1 MSRIIVKNLPK
12 YLNEDRFKDH
22 FSACGKQITDIRL
35 VRSKNGKF
43 RGFGFIG
50 YKTKE
55 DALNSIKYYHNTFID
70 TSRISVEY
78 AKEVDFVTLG
88 LRNTFKNDKFSFKDC
103 IHSENNKLAFDEL
116 MEQKRENKK
125 PCISL
130 EHVQI
135 GSSGDFF
142 GKNDD
147 VFSKNKLDCLDDSID
162 VNNNSLYSHSV
173 SDEKANNMHS
183 YNNFL
188 HCKEQT
194 YGCSNLHNFKKSFDV
209 SYVKTMTN
217 DDWVK
222 SKLKQIKELGDENC
236 NDCNSDDELDNQN
249 SFLHE
254 KNVSGLNND
263 NVLSLKEQILLSGRL
278 FVRNLPYS
286 ISESELRIVFENF
299 GKLIDVHVPYDS
311 VLNMTKGFAYILFE
325 NPSCALNAYELMDG
339 RALYGRLIHILPAR
353 VKRASDR
360 SESYNGTNFKNE
372 RAKRRKI
379 DALDKRFS
387 WNSLYMNPDA
397 VISSVADKL
406 GVSKTDILDPTSSN
420 SSVRQALAETYVIQE
435 TKKYF
440 EKSGVNLES
449 FSGFELDDYVLL
461 AKNFPYGTTLDEL
474 SKLFGKYGTLGRV
487 LLPPSGTIAIVEFLE
502 SKSADNAFKCLSYRR
517 FKDSILYLE
526 KAPLNIFKEKFDSTI
541 DLQTANSQKSKAIY
555 DIDINIENDNVNDS
569 ERAILF
575 IKNLNFS
582 TTLDSLNNAFS
593 PFDGFVNVVI
603 KTKSDPKR
611 PGNRLSMGF
620 GFVEFKSRYHALLA
634 MHVMKGYVLDGH
646 VLQIKESQKNNNFS
660 LKDKI
665 SQNKCKIVIKNLPFE
680 TTKKDIRELF
690 GSYGYLKSVR
700 VPKKIDNSIRGFAFV
715 EYVTSRDAKN
725 AFNILK
731 NTHLLGRHLI
741 LEWADDS
748 VVNDSDNRQK
758 LVEKN

>member
-22 FSACGKQITDIRL
+22 FSTYSGKQITDIRL
-35 VRSKNGKF
+35 VRSKSGKF

-70 TSRISVEY
+70 TSRIIVEH
-78 AKEVDFVTLG
+78 AREVDFATLG
-88 LRNTFKNDKFSFKDC
+88 LRNTFKNVS
-103 IHSENNKLAFDEL
+103 DEF

-135 GSSGDFF
+135 DSSGDFF
-142 GKNDD
+142 GKNNN
-147 VFSKNKLDCLDDSID
+147 VFSKNELDCLDDSIN
-162 VNNNSLYSHSV
+162 VNNNLLYSHSV
-173 SDEKANNMHS
+173 SDTKDDNIHSCNNLS
-183 YNNFL
+183 
-188 HCKEQT
+188 CKEQT
-194 YGCSNLHNFKKSFDV
+194 YECSNLHNFKKSFDI
-209 SYVKTMTN
+209 SCVKTMTD

-222 SKLKQIKELGDENC
+222 SKLKQIKELGDEKC
-236 NDCNSDDELDNQN
+236 NDCNSDEELGNQN
-249 SFLHE
+249 SFYYE
-254 KNVSGLNND
+254 KNISGLNND
-263 NVLSLKEQILLSGRL
+263 NMLSLKEQILLSGRL
-278 FVRNLPYS
+278 FVRNLPYN

-299 GKLIDVHVPYDS
+299 GKLIDIHIPYDS

-325 NPSCALNAYELMDG
+325 DSSCALNAYELMDG

-353 VKRASDR
+353 VKSVLNK
-360 SESYNGTNFKNE
+360 SETYNGTSFKNE
-372 RAKRRKI
+372 RAKRLKI
-379 DALDKRFS
+379 DALNRRFS

-406 GVSKTDILDPTSSN
+406 GLPKTEILDPTSSN

-449 FSGFELDDYVLL
+449 FSGSEFDDYVLL

-487 LLPPSGTIAIVEFLE
+487 LIPPSGTIAIVEFLE
-502 SKSADNAFKCLSYRR
+502 SMSAGNAFRCLSYRK

-526 KAPLNIFKEKFDSTI
+526 KAPLNIFKEKIDSTT
-541 DLQTANSQKSKAIY
+541 DLQIEKFQKSKAIY
-555 DIDINIENDNVNDS
+555 DIDINIENDDVNDS
-569 ERAILF
+569 ERTALF

-593 PFDGFVNVVI
+593 SFDGFINAVI

-611 PGNRLSMGF
+611 PGNKLSMGF

-634 MHVMKGYVLDGH
+634 MRVMKGYVLDGH
-646 VLQIKESQKNNNFS
+646 ALQIKESEKNVNFS

-680 TTKKDIRELF
+680 TTKKSIRQLF
-690 GSYGYLKSVR
+690 GSYGNLKSVR
-700 VPKKIDNSIRGFAFV
+700 LPKKIDNSIRGFAFV

-725 AFNILK
+725 AFNNLK

-741 LEWADDS
+741 LEWADNS
-748 VVNDSDNRQK
+748 VVNESGNR
-758 LVEKN
+758 

>member
-22 FSACGKQITDIRL
+22 FSTYCGKHITDIRL

-50 YKTKE
+50 YKNEE

-78 AKEVDFVTLG
+78 AREVDFVDLG
-88 LRNTFKNDKFSFKDC
+88 LKNISKSDKFSFKDC
-103 IHSENNKLAFDEL
+103 IHSENNKLVSNEL
-116 MEQKRENKK
+116 MEQKRDDKK
-125 PCISL
+125 PSLSL
-130 EHVQI
+130 EDVQI
-135 GSSGDFF
+135 DSSGGFF
-142 GKNDD
+142 RKNNI
-147 VFSKNKLDCLDDSID
+147 FYRNKLDRLDDSID

-173 SDEKANNMHS
+173 SDTKDDNIHS
-183 YNNFL
+183 SNNFL
-188 HCKEQT
+188 HCKEQRHE
-194 YGCSNLHNFKKSFDV
+194 CSNLHNFEKLFDI
-209 SYVKTMTN
+209 SHVKTITD

-222 SKLKQIKELGDENC
+222 SKLKQIKELDDEKSD
-236 NDCNSDDELDNQN
+236 DCNSDKELCNQD
-249 SFLHE
+249 SFCYE
-254 KNVSGLNND
+254 KNVSELNND
-263 NVLSLKEQILLSGRL
+263 NMLSLKEQVLLSGRL
-278 FVRNLPYS
+278 FVRNLPYN

-311 VLNMTKGFAYILFE
+311 VLNVTKGFAYILFE
-325 NPSCALNAYELMDG
+325 NPSCALKAYELMDR

-353 VKRASDR
+353 AKRVFNR

-372 RAKRRKI
+372 RAKKRKI
-379 DALDKRFS
+379 DALNKRFS

-406 GVSKTDILDPTSSN
+406 GLHKTDILDPTSSN

-435 TKKYF
+435 TRKYF

-449 FSGFELDDYVLL
+449 FSGFELDEHVLL
-461 AKNFPYGTTLDEL
+461 VKNFPYGTTLDEL
-474 SKLFGKYGTLGRV
+474 SKLFGKYGTLGRI

-502 SKSADNAFKCLSYRR
+502 TKGASDAFKYLSYRK

-541 DLQTANSQKSKAIY
+541 DLQTAKFQNSKAIY
-555 DIDINIENDNVNDS
+555 DIDIDIEKDDANDY
-569 ERAILF
+569 ERTVLF

-582 TTLDSLNNAFS
+582 TTLDSLNNAFR
-593 PFDGFVNVVI
+593 PLDGFVNAVI
-603 KTKSDPKR
+603 KTKTDPKR
-611 PGNRLSMGF
+611 PGNKLSMGF
-620 GFVEFKSRYHALLA
+620 GFAEFKSRYHALLA
-634 MHVMKGYVLDGH
+634 MQVMKGYVLDGH
-646 VLQIKESQKNNNFS
+646 VLQIKESEKNNDFS
-660 LKDKI
+660 IKDKI
-665 SQNKCKIVIKNLPFE
+665 CQNKCKIVIKNLPFE
-680 TTKKDIRELF
+680 TTKKDIRQLF
-690 GSYGYLKSVR
+690 GSYGHLKSVR

-748 VVNDSDNRQK
+748 VLSEPDNI
-758 LVEKN
+758 